1 MFEAQNL
8 EILNKD
14 IFDPWNV
21 DLFLDNQGE

>member
-1 MFEAQNL
+1 MFEVQHL

-21 DLFLDNQGE
+21 DLFLDNQRE